1 MKGFFLLI
9 MFLCLG
15 ATITLSQSF
24 TVRDMINLSAIQSG
38 NLNNFM
44 VKKGFS
50 LAYRAPGND
59 SITSYIKKIKV
70 IKKDTIPEETIEMY
84 KKKNSKF
91 IILKGLPYSQ
101 YLDSWESLK
110 KYGFDFDTGEDISK
124 VPSMLFLKANISIE
138 LSEEK
143 KDTAEQYSITLKER
157 KIPDSI
163 NYAEDLLQF
172 DSHEFLMS
180 YFGKKNVRNDLYY
193 FSESDLKKCSVLFGG
208 TDYQAVFV
216 WGNENSFTNLSY
228 IVISNVI
235 PTTGN
240 NRKGVPGANN
250 EWKFRKGIQV
260 GMPVTDLLTLNGQ
273 DFHIYGNKSNLSFMI
288 KAEKA
293 GKIDFTKT
301 GIMFYCI
308 YCYNNDIFDQEEVS
322 AEQVAKQNIPLRIF
336 DVILYP

>member
-1 MKGFFLLI
+1 

-15 ATITLSQSF
+15 AKIMLSQPL
-24 TVRDMINLSAIQSG
+24 TVRDMINLSAMQSG
-38 NLNNFM
+38 NLNNFLY
-44 VKKGFS
+44 KKGFI

-59 SITSYIKKIKV
+59 SITSYVKKMKV
-70 IKKDTIPEETIEMY
+70 IKRDTFPEETIEMF
-84 KKKNSKF
+84 KKKNSKY
-91 IILKGLPYSQ
+91 IILKGLQLSQ
-101 YLDSWESLK
+101 YIDSWQSLI
-110 KYGFDFDTGEDISK
+110 KYSFVYDTGEDISK
-124 VPSMLFLKANISIE
+124 VSSMLFLKANISIE
-138 LSEEK
+138 LSREK
-143 KDTAEQYSITLKER
+143 KDTTVQYIISLKER

-163 NYAEDLLQF
+163 NYAEDLIQF

-216 WGNENSFTNLSY
+216 WGNENNFSNLSY

-235 PTTGN
+235 PTRGN

-250 EWKFRKGIQV
+250 EWKFRKGIHV
-260 GMPVTDLLTLNGQ
+260 GMPVGDLLSLNGK

-288 KAEKA
+288 KPEKN
-293 GKIDFTKT
+293 GKIDFTKSA
-301 GIMFYCI
+301 IMFYCT

-322 AEQVAKQNIPLRIF
+322 AEEVAKANIPLRIF
-336 DVILYP
+336 DIILYP